1 MAGCAHLI
9 RASVVD
15 DREFDALEDEV
26 DRLADE
32 FKHSGSA
39 AEGESRTGSTERF
52 DPVRN
57 GGNFEQLVRSA
68 VDELPG
74 EFQRALE
81 GVAIVISDGGREQNA
96 YGLYVGHKL
105 GHGKNFA
112 APESHALP
120 DEIVIFRDTLLRD
133 FGHDPALLRAQIIRV
148 VRHEVGHHLGFDEGG
163 VRRLGL

>member
-1 MAGCAHLI
+1 LT
-9 RASVVD
+9 VD

-26 DRLADE
+26 DHLAGE
-32 FKHSGSA
+32 FQHSGSA
-39 AEGESRTGSTERF
+39 AEGESPAASNEWF

-57 GGNFEQLVRSA
+57 ESDFEQLVRSA
-68 VDELPG
+68 LDELPS

-81 GVAIVISDGGREQNA
+81 GVAIVVSDAGHEQNA
-96 YGLYVGHKL
+96 YGLYVGHKF
-105 GHGKNFA
+105 GHGKSFG
-112 APESHALP
+112 APESYALP

-133 FGHDPALLRAQIIRV
+133 FGHDPALLRSQIVRV